1 MRQTPQPPGRVLG
14 AFSFPTFALYII
26 SVGIIHLSSAVVP
39 GGHANTG
46 DLSETESQYYQQYG
60 FGKLA
65 PDALKA
71 WIDSID
77 VSKAIDAAPVHF
89 DEPVRGSL
97 YPPDMASPGFLWSSS
112 RAGIKIWL
120 LLFATRNAT
129 FHVMVDR
136 TWWVPPKPQW
146 DNFKTQ
152 AGFEPVHL
160 KVYGIGGWSQ
170 REVVAKGQTAF
181 SISSD
186 PVASKIA
193 FIRKP
198 LPFHKAKQNPQLSEL
213 LLADLDSYDPPA
225 VLLKNQGTCFNCHAF
240 SAERNVFGLDMDI
253 GGDKGGYIFKP
264 FRPGNNW
271 VVNADVISW
280 NDLPAPPP
288 AKTNMGL
295 FARPSPDGR
304 FVAATV
310 GESSVFVMLD
320 DLYFSQLFF
329 PATGRIACYDRRR
342 RLIFSLPGADLED
355 YIQTGPAWSPDG
367 KTLYFARA
375 RTRRDFIE
383 AIESGQIKNESD
395 QQGID
400 ALNKK
405 YPIQF
410 DIYRLPFN
418 RGKGGIARPLMG
430 ASDNGWSNYF
440 PRVSPD
446 GRWIVFT
453 QSPTGMVLQPGSRLC
468 IVPSNGGAARVLNCR
483 TSVMN
488 SWHSWSASGKWLA
501 YSSKVQSP
509 FTEIFLT
516 HIDDAGHASP
526 AIRLFRLSSSDA
538 AAMVPE
544 FVGPEKALIQS
555 LQMKCAGQVQ
565 STTVSGNVGK

>member
-1 MRQTPQPPGRVLG
+1 MRQTPQPPGWALG
-14 AFSFPTFALYII
+14 VFCFPTFALYILL
-26 SVGIIHLSSAVVP
+26 VGILFLLSTTVSV
-39 GGHANTG
+39 GHANAG
-46 DLSETESQYYQQYG
+46 DLSEPAPQYYHQSG
-60 FGKLA
+60 FGKLN

-77 VSKAIDAAPVHF
+77 FNKSADVASVHF

-112 RAGIKIWL
+112 RAGVKIWL
-120 LLFATRNAT
+120 LRFFTRSAT

-136 TWWVPPKPQW
+136 AWWAPLKPQW
-146 DNFKTQ
+146 DAFKIR
-152 AGFEPVHL
+152 AGCEPVHL

-181 SISSD
+181 SISSE

-198 LPFHKAKQNPQLSEL
+198 LPFQIAKQKPQLSKL
-213 LLADLDSYDPPA
+213 LLADLDSYEPPA

-240 SAERNVFGLDMDI
+240 SAKRNVIGLDMDI
-253 GGDKGGYIFKP
+253 GGDKGGYIFKS
-264 FRPGNNW
+264 FQPGSNW

-342 RLIFSLPGADLED
+342 RLIFTLKGADLEG
-355 YIQTGPAWSPDG
+355 YVQTGPAWSSDG

-375 RTRRDFIE
+375 RIRRDLIE
-383 AIESGQIKNESD
+383 AIESGQVKNESD
-395 QQGID
+395 RQGIGE
-400 ALNKK
+400 LNKR

-410 DIYRLPFN
+410 NIYRIPFN
-418 RGKGGIARPLMG
+418 GGRGGAPQPLTG
-430 ASDNGWSNYF
+430 ASHNGMSNYF

-453 QSPTGMVLQPGSRLC
+453 QSPTGMVLQPESRLC
-468 IVPSNGGAARVLNCR
+468 IVPASGGVERVLDCK

-488 SWHSWSASGKWLA
+488 SWHSWSANGKWLA
-501 YSSKVQSP
+501 YASKVQSP
-509 FTEIFLT
+509 YTEIFLT

-526 AIRLFRLSSSDA
+526 AIRLFRLSSPAA

-544 FVGPEKALIQS
+544 FIGPETAALDS
-555 LQMKCAGQVQ
+555 LQIKCARKAATGP
-565 STTVSGNVGK
+565 VSGHVSQ

>member
-1 MRQTPQPPGRVLG
+1 
-14 AFSFPTFALYII
+14 
-26 SVGIIHLSSAVVP
+26 
-39 GGHANTG
+39 
-46 DLSETESQYYQQYG
+46 
-60 FGKLA
+60 
-65 PDALKA
+65 
-71 WIDSID
+71 
-77 VSKAIDAAPVHF
+77 
-89 DEPVRGSL
+89 
-97 YPPDMASPGFLWSSS
+97 MASPGFLWSSS
-112 RAGIKIWL
+112 RAGVKIWL
-120 LLFATRNAT
+120 LQFFTRSAT

-136 TWWVPPKPQW
+136 AWWAPLKPQW
-146 DNFKTQ
+146 DVFKTR

-170 REVVAKGQTAF
+170 REVVAKGQSAF

-198 LPFHKAKQNPQLSEL
+198 LPFRIAKQKPQLSEL
-213 LLADLDSYDPPA
+213 LLADLDSYEPPA
-225 VLLKNQGTCFNCHAF
+225 VLLKDQGTCFNCHAF
-240 SAERNVFGLDMDI
+240 SAKRNVFGLDMDI

-264 FRPGNNW
+264 FQPGSNW

-280 NDLPAPPP
+280 NDLAAPPP

-329 PATGRIACYDRRR
+329 PATGRIACYDRHR
-342 RLIFSLPGADLED
+342 RLIFTLNGADLKG

-375 RTRRDFIE
+375 RIRRDLIE
-383 AIESGQIKNESD
+383 AIDSGQVKNESD
-395 QQGID
+395 RQGIGE
-400 ALNKK
+400 LNKR

-410 DIYRLPFN
+410 NIYRIPFN
-418 RGKGGIARPLMG
+418 DGRGGAPQPLTG
-430 ASDNGWSNYF
+430 ASHNGMSNYF

-446 GRWIVFT
+446 SRWIVFT
-453 QSPTGMVLQPGSRLC
+453 QSPTGMVLQPESRLC
-468 IVPSNGGAARVLNCR
+468 IVPASGGDARVLDCK

-488 SWHSWSASGKWLA
+488 SWHSWSANGKWLA
-501 YSSKVQSP
+501 YASKVQSP

-526 AIRLFRLSSSDA
+526 AIRLFRLSSPAA

-544 FVGPEKALIQS
+544 FIGPETAALDS
-555 LQMKCAGQVQ
+555 LQIKCAGKAA
-565 STTVSGNVGK
+565 TGPVSGHVSQ